1 MPALPSLNALRAFEA
16 AARCGSFA
24 LAAAEL
30 NVTAGAISQQI
41 RQLEDM
47 LGVDLFERT
56 GRKVVLTEAGAA
68 GLDRLGR
75 AFELIGEA
83 AEAMRGSREGERLTV
98 SLPSGFAARWVN
110 PRLAR
115 FHANFPDI
123 EVWIQANEALADIE
137 SGQVDLSIRYGEG
150 GYRGVNAERLMKEQ
164 VFPVAAPSVL
174 KSCGMPHAAGDLD
187 QWPLIHD
194 LSPET
199 QVDGAD
205 WRSWFASRAAHGA
218 DVARGLRFDQA
229 SMVIDA
235 AIAGQGAILGR
246 RALVQDYVRAGKLES
261 IFPGGSLDVGA
272 AYYVITPK
280 GRTLSRAARAF
291 MDWILAEAVRFQ
303 DAMDEL

>member
-1 MPALPSLNALRAFEA
+1 MSALPSLNALRAFEA

-24 LAAAEL
+24 LAANEL

-47 LGVDLFERT
+47 LGVELFERT

-68 GLDRLGR
+68 GLERLGR

-83 AEAMRGSREGERLTV
+83 AEAMRGAHDSERLTI

-115 FHANFPDI
+115 FHAEYPDI
-123 EVWIQANEALADIE
+123 ELWIQANESLADVE

-150 GYRGVNAERLMKEQ
+150 SYRGVTAERVMREDI
-164 VFPVAAPSVL
+164 FPVAAPSVL
-174 KSCGMPHAAGDLD
+174 KSCGMPHAARDLD

-194 LSPET
+194 LSPES

-205 WRSWFASRAAHGA
+205 WRAWFTSRAAHGA
-218 DVARGLRFDQA
+218 EVSQGLRFDQA
-229 SMVIDA
+229 SMAIEA
-235 AIAGQGAILGR
+235 AISGQGAVLGR
-246 RALVQDYVRAGKLES
+246 RALVQDDVRAGRLES
-261 IFPGGSLDVGA
+261 IFPSGSMDLEA
-272 AYYVITPK
+272 SYYVITPR
-280 GRTLSRAARAF
+280 GRTLSRATKAF
-291 MDWILAEAVRFQ
+291 IDWIMAEAVRFH